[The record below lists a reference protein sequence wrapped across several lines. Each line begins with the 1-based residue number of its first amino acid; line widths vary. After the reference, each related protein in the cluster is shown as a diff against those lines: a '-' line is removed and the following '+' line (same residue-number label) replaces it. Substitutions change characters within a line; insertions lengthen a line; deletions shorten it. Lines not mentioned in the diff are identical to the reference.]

1 MVARGRAVSEDLDQF
16 YATNCCRQS
25 LRDPGEDASHKS
37 VEVGWREYE
46 YTWKRNRRP
55 LGVLHVRRGATATG
69 DNKTGRAFA
78 YFASGKNNSSCLSNL
93 ASNVCKTC
101 LDCLTAVDVPVRRLY
116 SWVRMLCNFNVLV
129 ENCSCLVGMV
139 VEEEEES
146 LPLVVP
152 DNMVSK

>member
-1 MVARGRAVSEDLDQF
+1 MCGVE
-16 YATNCCRQS
+16 RQQQETTKQDGH
-25 LRDPGEDASHKS
+25 L
-37 VEVGWREYE
+37 
-46 YTWKRNRRP
+46 
-55 LGVLHVRRGATATG
+55 L
-69 DNKTGRAFA
+69 